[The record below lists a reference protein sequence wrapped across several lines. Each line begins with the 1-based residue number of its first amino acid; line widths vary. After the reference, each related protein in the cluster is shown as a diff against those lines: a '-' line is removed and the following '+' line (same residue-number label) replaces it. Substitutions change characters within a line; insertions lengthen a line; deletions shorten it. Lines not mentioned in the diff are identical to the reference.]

1 MVPVVMYSVQRGE
14 PSPAFI
20 ISHTLTN
27 PFSLVHARN
36 KVLQSEENLFSY
48 WINFTFN
55 WDTTTNNNGNVK
67 YFFIKILTSF
77 PNRLIL
83 KFVEFVPYVCW
94 RKTFDRS
101 DTNLLVYCNDVFEP
115 LFVSVLMSVSVSVFA
130 AVFVSVF
137 DVLFVAVFMRI
148 KSLNGRLQSESCHLG
163 PSSLW
168 QALLSLESFLNPVG
182 CHPGMPDTKW
192 HPKTFRRAHLT
203 IQQFTEESVSMINVC
218 QKMQPFMANS
228 VVLER

>member
-1 MVPVVMYSVQRGE
+1 MSN
-14 PSPAFI
+14 
-20 ISHTLTN
+20 T
-27 PFSLVHARN
+27 
-36 KVLQSEENLFSY
+36 FSY
-48 WINFTFN
+48 
-55 WDTTTNNNGNVK
+55 
-67 YFFIKILTSF
+67 FFFKKADF
-77 PNRLIL
+77 
-83 KFVEFVPYVCW
+83 KVCW
-94 RKTFDRS
+94 ICSIYLLAKTFDRS
-101 DTNLLVYCNDVFEP
+101 DTDLLVYCNDLFEP
-115 LFVSVLMSVSVSVFA
+115 LFVSVFMSVFVSVFEVIFVSVFEVLFVSVFA

-182 CHPGMPDTKW
+182 CHPRMPDTKW

-203 IQQFTEESVSMINVC
+203 IRQFTEESVSMTNVC
-218 QKMQPFMANS
+218 LKMQPFMANS